1 MSIEGVKDGLPTA
14 SADDS
19 RAAETASDSHPDWFK
34 NKRRGRN
41 LIVSPIVPAAMVGL
55 PVLVI
60 IAIVIYPTIWMFYHA
75 FHDTNMMSLFNRD
88 WQNIGWENFATVLGS
103 SRFQDS
109 AGHLA
114 QYLFFGACM
123 QVVLGAALALILYEL
138 VKSNTLRIVLLIV
151 MVLPMMLPP
160 SIVGVLWKFLL
171 QADNGAFNHLLI
183 KIGLLAPT
191 DRIEWLDADLALWSL
206 IIADVWQWTA
216 LPLLIVYSGRVS
228 LPPAIYEAA
237 QVDGASRWL
246 VLRRITLPML
256 KEIIAIAFIIRF
268 MDAYKFV
275 DKVYVMTAGGPAQR
289 SELPVFI
296 AFQKGIREFQVG
308 EAAAYA
314 IIIFVVAAILI
325 TLFLQYLK
333 RVLKAQ
339 GIA

>member
-1 MSIEGVKDGLPTA
+1 MVTAAPAPALPST
-14 SADDS
+14 
-19 RAAETASDSHPDWFK
+19 EVPDWFTT
-34 NKRRGRN
+34 RRRRKQ
-41 LIVSPIVPAAMVGL
+41 LIVSRWVPLAMVGL
-55 PVLVI
+55 PVLVLL
-60 IAIVIYPTIWMFYHA
+60 AIVVYPTIWMAYHA
-75 FHDTNMMSLFNRD
+75 FQDTNMMSLFTGN
-88 WQNIGWENFATVLGS
+88 WQYVGWANFANVLS
-103 SRFQDS
+103 DDRFQNS
-109 AGHLA
+109 LGHLA
-114 QYLFFGACM
+114 VYLTFGACLE
-123 QVVLGAALALILYEL
+123 VLLGTALALILYEL
-138 VKSNTLRIVLLIV
+138 VKSQTLRVVLLIL

-171 QADNGAFNHLLI
+171 QANNGAFNHLLI
-183 KIGLLAPT
+183 NIGLLDPSQ
-191 DRIEWLDADLALWSL
+191 RIEWLDARLSLWSL
-206 IIADVWQWTA
+206 ILADVWQWTA

-237 QVDGASRWL
+237 RVDGASGWT

-256 KEIIAIAFIIRF
+256 KEIIAIAFILRF

-275 DKVYVMTAGGPAQR
+275 DKVYVMTAGGPAQS

-314 IIIFVVAAILI
+314 WLIFVVAAILI

-339 GIA
+339 AFA

>member
-1 MSIEGVKDGLPTA
+1 MSVEGASDAVPIPADGV
-14 SADDS
+14 
-19 RAAETASDSHPDWFK
+19 RAAEAGHVSYPEWFRK
-34 NKRRGRN
+34 KRRGRN

-88 WQNIGWENFATVLGS
+88 WQNVGWQNFATVLS
-103 SRFQDS
+103 SDRFQGS
-109 AGHLA
+109 VGHII
-114 QYLFFGACM
+114 QYLFFGACL

-183 KIGLLAPT
+183 KIGLLDASE
-191 DRIEWLDADLALWSL
+191 RIEWLDADLALWSL

-237 QVDGASRWL
+237 RVDGASRWL